1 MIKALL
7 IAEKPSLAQAIKE
20 GYANY
25 PNKKYDI
32 TYLACAGHLMETLKP
47 DEYCAEWKK
56 WELDVLPMIPKRFQ
70 SKVSKNG
77 FTRYKAIKDAL
88 KTNSYDLVIN
98 AGDPAR
104 EGELIVDEILKSLN
118 CKLPELRLWT
128 EDLTVNGICKAFD
141 NLLQP
146 QNNLKKAAYLRQWN
160 DWLMGMNCSRAA
172 SLSTGCS
179 ISVGRVMS
187 VITAM
192 VVNRDK
198 EIKNFVPEPY
208 YECTLTIKTE
218 DGSEFTGKLLRE
230 HNDYKFNSQ
239 EEIQELMNTATA
251 EGKVIKI
258 ENTTKKTEPPL
269 LLNLT
274 ELQKEAF
281 SVYGYSPDVVLK
293 AAQSLYENKLLSYPR
308 TDCRYI
314 SENVA
319 SELDNN
325 LRALAEI
332 PEYSSE
338 ISRIINDVETLS
350 KICKHKNKYV
360 DNSKL
365 TDHHALITTAK
376 KAQFTDLTDIEANIY
391 KLVARRVVALFM
403 PNKLSAKTKV
413 ICSFGDITTLS
424 EGQSV
429 IQEGYSK
436 VIPDNTSEKFLPKLN
451 DDDPVDIVGVEG
463 NILYTKPKS
472 HYNFKTL
479 LEDMENCGK
488 FAMNKDNAKMLKN
501 ASGIGQSSTRDSII
515 KKVISLNYIAEV
527 GKGKKSH
534 LEATPEGNYIAE
546 VLSGTELVNVDTTAV
561 MEGKLAAVERGEY
574 DANTY
579 YLEMIDDI
587 KRLTEQLKGLPKA
600 SDDNPLKKNNK
611 YAKKSQS
618 VNTDLLCPICGK
630 QIMESD
636 KGFYCS
642 GWKEKSCK
650 YYLGKEVFGVKL
662 SLQDFKTLLAGGQI
676 NRRFTW
682 KSGKKSNALLS
693 IKDNKYKF
701 DFI

>member
-20 GYANY
+20 GYASY

-128 EDLTVNGICKAFD
+128 EDLTVDGICHAFD
-141 NLLQP
+141 TLLQP

-160 DWLMGMNCSRAA
+160 DWLVGMNCSRAA

-179 ISVGRVMS
+179 ISIGRVMS

-192 VVNRDK
+192 IVNRDK
-198 EIKNFVPEPY
+198 QRQLFKPEEYYKCAITIDRKGDTFEGMLLKNHKD
-208 YECTLTIKTE
+208 T
-218 DGSEFTGKLLRE
+218 
-230 HNDYKFNSQ
+230 KFYSQ
-239 EEIQELMNTATA
+239 DEVQYLMNKAEVTGEVISVTKYTKTTAA
-251 EGKVIKI
+251 
-258 ENTTKKTEPPL
+258 PL

-281 SVYGYSPDVVLK
+281 SKYGYAPDITLK
-293 AAQSLYENKLLSYPR
+293 LAQNLYEKKLISYPR
-308 TDCRYI
+308 TDCRYL
-314 SENVA
+314 SKNVA
-319 SELDNN
+319 SGLYNN
-325 LRALAEI
+325 LKALAQI
-332 PEYSSE
+332 PEYSHY
-338 ISRIINDVETLS
+338 VS
-350 KICKHKNKYV
+350 KILSNQDSINKICNHGNQYV

-365 TDHHALITTAK
+365 TDHHALITTTVPARLY
-376 KAQFTDLTDIEANIY
+376 DLTEREQNIY
-391 KLVARRVVALFM
+391 RLIAQRVVAIFL
-403 PNKLSAKTKV
+403 PPKVTSKSEV
-413 ICSFGDITTLS
+413 ICQFGEISTISKSQGVVREGYSELISSKSTKKELPELS
-424 EGQSV
+424 EGD
-429 IQEGYSK
+429 K
-436 VIPDNTSEKFLPKLN
+436 VSILN
-451 DDDPVDIVGVEG
+451 VEG
-463 NILYTKPKS
+463 QILETQPPAY
-472 HYNFKTL
+472 YNYKTL
-479 LEDMENCGK
+479 LEDMENCAVYATEK
-488 FAMNKDNAKMLKN
+488 EADILASV
-501 ASGIGQSSTRDSII
+501 SGIGQPSTRDSII
-515 KKVISLNYIAEV
+515 KNVISLNYIKEA
-527 GKGKKSH
+527 GTGTKRH
-534 LEATPEGNYIAE
+534 LESTPEGRYI
-546 VLSGTELVNVDTTAV
+546 VDLLKDTELISVSATAK
-561 MEGKLAAVERGEY
+561 MESRLAAVERGEY

-579 YLEMIDDI
+579 YLEMIADI

-600 SDDNPLKKNNK
+600 SDDNPLKKSNK

-682 KSGKKSNALLS
+682 RSGKKSNALLS